1 MTSIFSLCC
10 AVCGGELQPRHGAV
24 WSCERCGATFE
35 VCGQVLV
42 SVAPEEDS
50 DDAGRRG
57 HEPVDA
63 DGKTKILDGSSLT
76 SQRSSSS
83 SA

>member
-10 AVCGGELQPRHGAV
+10 AVCGGDLQPRHGAV

-42 SVAPEEDS
+42 IVPPENPDDDRRS
-50 DDAGRRG
+50 D

-63 DGKTKILDGSSLT
+63 DGKTNILEGSSLT

-83 SA
+83 SV